1 MNWPEMKKHLTEPI
15 ISKRKDPLIFFPL
28 VFLVTWVGTIV
39 YQRTGISYVE
49 YILWLIP
56 IALVLS
62 ALYILLIAWLKKKR
76 AKRNDRS

>member
-1 MNWPEMKKHLTEPI
+1 MSWLEIKEHLTEPI
-15 ISKRKDPLIFFPL
+15 FSKKKDPILFFPL
-28 VFLVTWVGTIV
+28 VFLVTWLGTVV

>member
-1 MNWPEMKKHLTEPI
+1 MHMSWPEIKEHLTEPI
-15 ISKRKDPLIFFPL
+15 FSKKKDPILFFPL
-28 VFLVTWVGTIV
+28 VFLVTLLGTVV

-76 AKRNDRS
+76 AQNKK